1 MSEKKE
7 CEWCGNTIYGK
18 TVWHGLYHF
27 CSNKCLNEW
36 AKANPH
42 EAKTA
47 KKKGC
52 LTLILVIA
60 AVLIYAIFFKK

>member
-1 MSEKKE
+1 MEDEKK
-7 CEWCGNTIYGK
+7 CEWCGKPIYGK
-18 TVWHGLYHF
+18 VVWHGLYKF

-36 AKANPH
+36 AKENPG

-52 LTLILVIA
+52 LTVILVLA
-60 AVLIYAIFFKK
+60 AVLVYAIFFKK